1 MKTFDI
7 IMTIFTAIFGIF
19 SFWACFRLIKLDE
32 NRFKDF
38 AENVEIPDIEI
49 KIEYVKHD
57 DDSDKETKSE
67 SPEKETK
74 S

>member
-1 MKTFDI
+1 MYFV
-7 IMTIFTAIFGIF
+7 FLG
-19 SFWACFRLIKLDE
+19 CLRLIKLDE

-57 DDSDKETKSE
+57 DDSDKDSDKETTCQ

-74 S
+74 

>member
-7 IMTIFTAIFGIF
+7 IMTILTALGCILFFLG
-19 SFWACFRLIKLDE
+19 CLRLIKLDE

-49 KIEYVKHD
+49 KIEYVKQD
-57 DDSDKETKSE
+57 DDSDKETKCE
-67 SPEKETK
+67 SPEKEAK